1 MVHYL
6 RCTPIASM
14 AHDIGISQCAFYRSF
29 DPPHTSSIFRVPS
42 TLTACVNASL
52 PTSEMID
59 ARWNTHVTPFVAN
72 RTESRCVTSATMNS
86 TRDDA
91 FYILLAMSVPPLDH
105 VIDATVL
112 YTPHGFSVSSSGTG
126 SGRTISITRTI
137 LFGYRFNRCTTCVC
151 VC

>member
-91 FYILLAMSVPPLDH
+91 FTYCSPCQCHLSIMLSTQLCCTHPMGFRCQAPELAQAVRYPLLAQYSLDIAS
-105 VIDATVL
+105 IDAPL
-112 YTPHGFSVSSSGTG
+112 
-126 SGRTISITRTI
+126 
-137 LFGYRFNRCTTCVC
+137 VC